1 MNRASTGL
9 PAPALPHPAP
19 GRWRPLRI
27 GLVDLFHY
35 DVEEFWFRDG
45 RLLLRGNNGTGKS
58 KVLALTLPFL
68 LDGDL
73 SARRVEPD
81 GDPGKRMEW
90 NLLLGGEHPHPERLG
105 YTWIEFGRLDGTTG
119 EPHFRTLLCG
129 LKAVTGR
136 GIARHWF
143 AVTDQRIGAGLDLL
157 DATGTALSRDRLAEA
172 VGSRGMVYDTA
183 KTYRRAVD
191 EALFGLGE
199 QRYGALVDLLIQL
212 RQPQLSK
219 RPNEAALSRA
229 LTEALPPMD
238 QAVVADA
245 AEAFRSLD
253 EEKEQLRAA
262 REAEEAS
269 SGFLDHYRRYARIA
283 SRRRARLP
291 RTEHA
296 RYEHI
301 QRELLK
307 AQDAREQ
314 AVADRAKAQERA
326 ASLDERA
333 ARLDAQDAA
342 LRTGPEMR
350 DARALDQA
358 AVDASRTAAD
368 LTRAE
373 EDRRTADQAHTRALG
388 RLGTATNRL
397 TAAQEALDDVLG
409 RVAGSAAA
417 ARLDVPRTED
427 APVTVLRRA
436 ADEATTSRRRAV
448 GHVEALAEHA
458 ERAGEAHNAARLRAD
473 EADEEAVHA
482 GELLARAEEGT
493 AQAGRAL
500 VAAVREHLSGC
511 AELRPAG
518 LPGVLDAVQ
527 EWAGHLN
534 GPHPALVAAAGTHR
548 VLASDLADRAADLTH
563 RETATAERQRLVARE
578 LTALEA
584 GGQRG
589 PSAPYTRTPDVR
601 TRGVGAP
608 LWRLVDF
615 RPHVTGA
622 ERAGLEA
629 ALEASGLLDAWVRP
643 DGSAVAANG
652 HDVFLAPVDP
662 SGGSGLDVLLAP
674 VDRPGGNGLDRVLCP
689 AVDHADAGAAAV
701 GERVVQRLLASI
713 GLVGGE
719 DGAGPAE
726 GARWAGAHGT
736 WVATDGSF
744 RVGALTGSWAKDS
757 AQYVGEG
764 AREQARRARI
774 AELHL
779 ERDELEA
786 ERERLSGELHAVA
799 GRREV
804 LDAELAAVPGDDE
817 LRHAHARVT
826 AATDAV
832 RRARARQRERAA
844 ELDRAAGEAE
854 RRAAELGGTATDLH
868 LPTDREALALVR
880 QALAD
885 HTAHLAELWPALRER
900 TDAEHAVTG
909 DRAETDRAEHRALE
923 LAERTAE
930 AARLAASADEHLRT
944 LRSTVG
950 AAVAELQRRLEETAT
965 AARACADEQQ
975 RAQADIRDADRR
987 AGHAEGRIERLEEDV
1002 TDATAARG
1010 RAVAAL
1016 QRFVSTGLLAV
1027 ALPDVAVPD
1036 DDGGTWAAT
1045 PAVNLARAIE
1055 SRLSSTDDSDAA
1067 WERVQKRLSEE
1078 FGRLQD
1084 ALSRHGHTATARP
1097 GEDGMRVDI
1106 VYQGRR
1112 RAVPELAEAL
1122 AAEVTEL
1129 TRLLS
1134 AHEREILET
1143 HLITEVAGTLQELIG
1158 AAERRVRAMNRELE
1172 ERPTSTG
1179 MKLRLVWRASRRAPQ
1194 GLAQARERL
1203 RQSADAWSPQDRA
1216 AVGVFLQEQIAR
1228 RQADDSAGSWQEDL
1242 TAALDYRAW
1251 HEFGVERHQHGKWVP
1266 ATGPA
1271 SGGERVLA
1279 ASVPLFAAASSHYAS
1294 AGGAHAPRLVTLD
1307 EAFAGVDDDSRA
1319 KCLGLLR
1326 AFDLDV
1332 VMTSEREWACYP
1344 QVPGIAIAQLSRV
1357 DDIDAV
1363 LVTRW
1368 EWDGFDRRRGTEPG
1382 TAPRTTTVPLQP
1394 DGRERSDRGA
1404 GGTATGTAWTGD
1416 TQEPGGTGAA
1426 PGTGDAAV
1434 QEPGGT
1440 GVPGTG
1446 NTAAQDRGEQESLWG

>member
-1 MNRASTGL
+1 MNRALTML
-9 PAPALPHPAP
+9 PTPVP

-105 YTWIEFGRLDGTTG
+105 YTWIEFGRLDETTG
-119 EPHFRTLLCG
+119 EAHFRTLLCG
-129 LKAVTGR
+129 LKAVAGR

-143 AVTDQRIGAGLDLL
+143 AVTDQRIGAGIDLL

-172 VGSRGMVYDTA
+172 IGARGMVYDTA

-199 QRYGALVDLLIQL
+199 RRYGALVDLLIQL

-253 EEKEQLRAA
+253 EEKEELRAA
-262 REAEEAS
+262 REAEQAS

-296 RYEHI
+296 RYENL

-307 AQDAREQ
+307 AQGDRQQ
-314 AVADRAKAQERA
+314 AQDDRKKAGERA
-326 ASLDERA
+326 AALDERA
-333 ARLDAQDAA
+333 ARLSAQDAT

-350 DARALDQA
+350 DARALEQA
-358 AVDASRTAAD
+358 AADASRTAGE

-373 EDRRTADQAHTRALG
+373 GDRRTAAETHTRALG
-388 RLGTATNRL
+388 RLATAGNRL
-397 TAAQEALDDVLG
+397 TVAQETLEAVQG
-409 RVAGSAAA
+409 RLAENCAAV
-417 ARLDVPRTED
+417 RLDAPRTHG
-427 APVTVLRRA
+427 APEVALRRE
-436 ADEATTSRRRAV
+436 ADEATARRRRAV
-448 GHVEALAEHA
+448 EHVEELATRA
-458 ERAGEAHNAARLRAD
+458 ERTGEARRAAQSRAD
-473 EADEEAVHA
+473 EAEEEVVHS
-482 GELLARAEEGT
+482 GERLAEAEESV
-493 AQAGRAL
+493 AEAGRAL
-500 VAAVREHLSGC
+500 VTAAREHLSGC
-511 AELRPAG
+511 VELRIPG

-527 EWAGHLN
+527 NWVGTLD
-534 GPHPALVAAAGTHR
+534 GPHPAREAAAETHR
-548 VLASDLADRAADLTH
+548 TLASHLADRAADLAH
-563 RETATAERQRLVARE
+563 REAGRAQRQRLAAEE
-578 LTALEA
+578 LTTLEA

-601 TRGVGAP
+601 ERALGAP

-615 RPHVTGA
+615 RSHVTES

-643 DGSAVAANG
+643 DGSAVAADG
-652 HDVFLAPVDP
+652 D
-662 SGGSGLDVLLAP
+662 DVLLDP
-674 VDRPGGNGLDRVLCP
+674 VSPPGSESLGSVLCP

-701 GERVVQRLLASI
+701 GEPTVERLLAAI
-713 GLVGGE
+713 GLAGKDGGS
-719 DGAGPAE
+719 AE
-726 GARWAGAHGT
+726 ETSGGSGGNDT
-736 WVATDGSF
+736 WVSTDGRF
-744 RVGALTGSWAKDS
+744 RVGALTGSWTKDS

-764 AREQARRARI
+764 ARELARRARMRELRI
-774 AELHL
+774 ALGA
-779 ERDELEA
+779 LEA
-786 ERERLSGELHAVA
+786 ERDQLAEELRTI
-799 GRREV
+799 GRRRGV
-804 LDAELAAVPGDDE
+804 LEAELAAVPGDDD
-817 LRHAHARVT
+817 LRQAHARVT
-826 AATDAV
+826 AAADATH
-832 RRARARQRERAA
+832 RARARHGERAA
-844 ELDRAAGEAE
+844 DLTRATGDADRAAAELTGTAADMNLPAE
-854 RRAAELGGTATDLH
+854 RAGLGS
-868 LPTDREALALVR
+868 VR

-885 HTAHLAELWPALRER
+885 RTAHLAALWPALRER
-900 TDAEHAVTG
+900 AEAEHAVTG
-909 DRAETDRAEHRALE
+909 EQAEKDRAELRVSE
-923 LAERTAE
+923 LAER
-930 AARLAASADEHLRT
+930 AAAAVRLAAAADEKLTT

-950 AAVAELQRRLEETAT
+950 AAVAELQRRLEETA
-965 AARACADEQQ
+965 AAVRACASEQR
-975 RAQADIRDADRR
+975 RAQDDFGDADRR
-987 AGHAEGRIERLEEDV
+987 ASHAEGRIERLAEDV
-1002 TDATAARG
+1002 TEATAARE
-1010 RAVAAL
+1010 RAIAAL
-1016 QRFVSTGLLAV
+1016 QRYVSTGLLAV
-1027 ALPDVAVPD
+1027 ALPDAVVPD
-1036 DDGGTWAAT
+1036 GDGGAWAAT

-1097 GEDGMRVDI
+1097 SEDGMRVDI
-1106 VYQGRR
+1106 VYQGRE

-1122 AAEVTEL
+1122 ATEVAEL
-1129 TRLLS
+1129 TRILS
-1134 AHEREILET
+1134 AHEREILQT

-1158 AAERRVRAMNRELE
+1158 AAERQVRAMNRELE

-1216 AVGVFLQEQIAR
+1216 AVGAFLQEQIAR
-1228 RQADDSAGSWQEDL
+1228 RQADDSAGSWMEDL
-1242 TAALDYRAW
+1242 TAALDYRTW

-1294 AGGAHAPRLVTLD
+1294 AGGAYAPRLVTLD

-1357 DDIDAV
+1357 DDIAAV

-1368 EWDGFDRRRGTEPG
+1368 EWDGSDRRRGTEPG
-1382 TAPRTTTVPLQP
+1382 GPVAGQ
-1394 DGRERSDRGA
+1394 ERA
-1404 GGTATGTAWTGD
+1404 GVEDSTGD
-1416 TQEPGGTGAA
+1416 
-1426 PGTGDAAV
+1426 
-1434 QEPGGT
+1434 
-1440 GVPGTG
+1440 
-1446 NTAAQDRGEQESLWG
+1446 QESLWT

>member
-1 MNRASTGL
+1 MNRALT
-9 PAPALPHPAP
+9 ALPSPAP

-105 YTWIEFGRLDGTTG
+105 YTWIEFGRLDETTG
-119 EPHFRTLLCG
+119 EPHFCTLLCG
-129 LKAVTGR
+129 LKAVAGR

-143 AVTDQRIGAGLDLL
+143 ALTDQRVGAGLDLL

-199 QRYGALVDLLIQL
+199 RRYGALVDLLIQL

-238 QAVVADA
+238 QAVIADA

-253 EEKEQLRAA
+253 EEKEELRAA
-262 REAEEAS
+262 REAEHAA
-269 SGFLDHYRRYARIA
+269 SGFLDHYRRYARTA

-291 RTEHA
+291 RREHA
-296 RYEHI
+296 RYEHL

-307 AQDAREQ
+307 AQGDRDR
-314 AVADRAKAQERA
+314 AVADRTEAQARGA
-326 ASLDERA
+326 VLDERA
-333 ARLDAQDAA
+333 ARLSAQDAA
-342 LRTGPEMR
+342 LRSGPEMR

-358 AVDASRTAAD
+358 AVDASRTAGE

-373 EDRRTADQAHTRALG
+373 ADRQTAAEAHTRALG
-388 RLGTATNRL
+388 RLATASNRL
-397 TAAQEALDDVLG
+397 TAAQETLDDIQG
-409 RVAGSAAA
+409 RVAESATA
-417 ARLDVPRTED
+417 ARLDVPRTQGAPD
-427 APVTVLRRA
+427 AALRRE
-436 ADEATTSRRRAV
+436 ADDATASRRRAV
-448 GHVEALAEHA
+448 EHVEELATRA
-458 ERAGEAHNAARLRAD
+458 ERTEETRRAAQLRAD
-473 EADEEAVHA
+473 EADEEVVHS
-482 GELLARAEEGT
+482 GERLAEAEESV
-493 AQAGRAL
+493 AEAGRVL
-500 VAAVREHLSGC
+500 ITAAKEHLSGC
-511 AELRPAG
+511 VELRVPG
-518 LPGVLDAVQ
+518 LPGVLDAIQ
-527 EWAGHLN
+527 DWASSLD
-534 GPHPALVAAAGTHR
+534 GPHPARAAAAATHR
-548 VLASDLADRAADLTH
+548 TAASQLADRAAGLAH
-563 RETATAERQRLVARE
+563 REAARAERRRLAAEE
-578 LTALEA
+578 LTALET
-584 GGQRG
+584 GGERG
-589 PSAPYTRTPDVR
+589 PAAPYTRTPDVR
-601 TRGVGAP
+601 DRGLGAP

-615 RPHVTGA
+615 HPHVTEA

-643 DGSAVAANG
+643 DGSAVSADG
-652 HDVFLAPVDP
+652 HDVLLDP
-662 SGGSGLDVLLAP
+662 MGTRRGG
-674 VDRPGGNGLDRVLCP
+674 GLDRALCP
-689 AVDHADAGAAAV
+689 AVNHADVRAAAV
-701 GERVVQRLLASI
+701 GEGTVERLLAWI
-713 GLVGGE
+713 GL
-719 DGAGPAE
+719 AGKNGDRSEEPSWEAE
-726 GARWAGAHGT
+726 GNDT
-736 WVATDGSF
+736 WVSTDGRF

-774 AELHL
+774 GELRTEL
-779 ERDELEA
+779 EALEA
-786 ERERLSGELHAVA
+786 EREQLAEELGAVA
-799 GRREV
+799 ERRGV
-804 LDAELAAVPGDDE
+804 LDAELAAVPGDDD

-826 AATDAV
+826 AAADAAH
-832 RRARARQRERAA
+832 RARTRQDERAA
-844 ELDRAAGEAE
+844 ELALAAGNADRAA
-854 RRAAELGGTATDLH
+854 AELTETAAALN
-868 LPTDREALALVR
+868 LPTDRTGLVSVR

-885 HTAHLAELWPALRER
+885 HTACLAALWPALRER
-900 TDAEHAVTG
+900 AEAEHAVSGEQAETG
-909 DRAETDRAEHRALE
+909 RAELRASE
-923 LAERTAE
+923 LAERTTE
-930 AARLAASADEHLRT
+930 AARLAAAADERLTT
-944 LRSTVG
+944 LRSIVG
-950 AAVAELQRRLEETAT
+950 AAVAELQRRLEDTE
-965 AARACADEQQ
+965 AAVRVCESEQQ
-975 RAQADIRDADRR
+975 RAQADFGDADRR
-987 AGHAEGRIERLEEDV
+987 ASHAEGRIERLAEDV
-1002 TDATAARG
+1002 TEATAARE
-1010 RAVAAL
+1010 RAIVAL
-1016 QRFVSTGLLAV
+1016 QRYASTGLLAV
-1027 ALPDVAVPD
+1027 ALPDVVVPD
-1036 DDGGTWAAT
+1036 DEGGTWAAT

-1055 SRLSSTDDSDAA
+1055 SQLSSVDDSDAA

-1078 FGRLQD
+1078 YGRLQD

-1097 GEDGMRVDI
+1097 SEDGMRVDI
-1106 VYQGRR
+1106 VYQGRE
-1112 RAVPELAEAL
+1112 RAVPELADAL
-1122 AAEVTEL
+1122 ATEVAEL
-1129 TRLLS
+1129 TRILS
-1134 AHEREILET
+1134 AHEREILQT

-1158 AAERRVRAMNRELE
+1158 AAERQVRAMNRELE

-1194 GLAQARERL
+1194 GLTQARERL

-1216 AVGVFLQEQIAR
+1216 AVGAFLQEQIAR
-1228 RQADDSAGSWQEDL
+1228 RQADDSAGSWLEDL

-1357 DDIDAV
+1357 DDIAAV

-1368 EWDGFDRRRGTEPG
+1368 EWDGSDRRRGTEPG
-1382 TAPRTTTVPLQP
+1382 GQAS
-1394 DGRERSDRGA
+1394 GF
-1404 GGTATGTAWTGD
+1404 TG
-1416 TQEPGGTGAA
+1416 PSH
-1426 PGTGDAAV
+1426 AAV
-1434 QEPGGT
+1434 SDGVAAGADGPSAGPGRTAVADGT
-1440 GVPGTG
+1440 
-1446 NTAAQDRGEQESLWG
+1446 GEQESLWT